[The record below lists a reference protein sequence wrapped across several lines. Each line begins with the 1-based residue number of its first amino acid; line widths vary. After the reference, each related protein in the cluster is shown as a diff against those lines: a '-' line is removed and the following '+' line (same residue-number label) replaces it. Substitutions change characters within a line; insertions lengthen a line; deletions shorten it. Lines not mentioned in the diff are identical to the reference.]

1 MLCEGCGK
9 KPATVH
15 IVEIINNKKQE
26 IHLCEDCEKKK
37 GINISTPFQLSG
49 LVSGLTQDH
58 PEMMEMQ
65 MPADACANCGITYK
79 DFQASGKFGCAED
92 YNTFREAIIPLIG
105 KIQGNTYHKGKT
117 PRHMPSADERQKKDQ
132 ITLQIDELQ
141 DTLERAV
148 AREDY
153 EKAAELRDRIQ
164 ELKEQLAE
172 GEA

>member
-1 MLCEGCGK
+1 MLCESCGK

-58 PEMMEMQ
+58 PEMVDMQ
-65 MPADACANCGITYK
+65 MPAATCSNCGITYK

-105 KIQGNTYHKGKT
+105 KIQGNTYHKGKA
-117 PRHMPSADERQKKDQ
+117 PHHMPTTDDWQKKDQ

-141 DTLERAV
+141 ENLDRAV
-148 AREDY
+148 AKENY

-164 ELKEQLAE
+164 ELKEQLSQE
-172 GEA
+172 EA